1 MQVIAGL
8 VDLNKAMPGIANSD
22 TELTREDVLLLMEH
36 LSGKFGKVVEWKRSS
51 PRHGI
56 TVSTVVGYLEA
67 VLNNNSN
74 GTPPQEDSES
84 SL

>member
-22 TELTREDVLLLMEH
+22 TELIKEDVLLLMEH
-36 LSGKFGKVVEWKRSS
+36 LSGQFGTHIEWKRAQ

-56 TVSTVVGYLEA
+56 KISTVVGYLEET
-67 VLNNNSN
+67 LNSN
-74 GTPPQEDSES
+74 GTIPP
-84 SL
+84 